1 MKKVGIKSIGH
12 YAPAHILSNDD
23 LSKMVDTNDEWI
35 MSRTGIR
42 ERRIARDETTADMG
56 TKAVQNCIPESE
68 RAGVDL
74 LITSCGSPNN
84 IYPTQSAQIANKASL
99 PNAVVLDINIA
110 CTGLI
115 AGMILAQ
122 SMIEAGRSKN
132 AVIAATEKMTAYM
145 DYTDRNNC
153 VLFGDGASAIQLSA
167 DDYEHEI
174 IATEMGSDS
183 SGANMLTMGDRDTN
197 GFFWQD
203 GKNIYRFVQTK
214 LPQLI
219 ASLKVK
225 ANLGDEPYYLV
236 PHQANA
242 RMFEAIADKV
252 GIPFERI
259 LLTIEKYGNT
269 SSSSVG
275 IALNEFADAGKFKK
289 GDAVM
294 LVAFGAG
301 LAWAGAVIRW

>member
-1 MKKVGIKSIGH
+1 MKKVGIKSLGH
-12 YAPAHILSNDD
+12 YAPPHVLNNED
-23 LSKMVDTNDEWI
+23 LSKLVETNDEWI
-35 MSRTGIR
+35 MSRTGIK
-42 ERRIARDETTADMG
+42 ERRIAKGESTADMG
-56 TKAVQNCIPESE
+56 TQAVLNCVAEAD

-74 LITSCGSPNN
+74 LITSCGSPHN
-84 IYPTQSAQIANKASL
+84 IYPTQSAQIANKAPL

-115 AGMILAQ
+115 AGMILGQ
-122 SMIEAGRSKN
+122 SMIQSGQSKN
-132 AVIAATEKMTAYM
+132 VVVAATEKMSEYM

-153 VLFGDGASAIQLSA
+153 ILFGDGASAVQLSA

-183 SGANMLTMGDRDTN
+183 TGAGMLTMGDRS
-197 GFFWQD
+197 GSGYFWQD

-214 LPQLI
+214 LPLLI

-225 ANLGDEPYYLV
+225 ANLGDEPFYLV

-242 RMFEAIADKV
+242 RMFDAIAAKS
-252 GIPFERI
+252 GIPIERV

-275 IALNEFADAGKFKK
+275 IALNEFDQAGKFKK

-294 LVAFGAG
+294 IVAFGAG

>member
-12 YAPAHILSNDD
+12 YAPAHILSNED
-23 LSKMVDTNDEWI
+23 LSKLVDTNDEWI
-35 MSRTGIR
+35 FSRTGIK
-42 ERRIARDETTADMG
+42 ERRVAKDESNADMG
-56 TKAVQNCIPESE
+56 TQAVQNCVAEAD

-74 LITSCGSPNN
+74 LITSCGSPHN
-84 IYPTQSAQIANKASL
+84 IYPTQSAQIANRAAL
-99 PNAVVLDINIA
+99 PNATVLDINIA

-122 SMIEAGRSKN
+122 SMIEAGRSKS
-132 AVIAATEKMTAYM
+132 AVVAATEKMTEFM

-153 VLFGDGASAIQLSA
+153 VLFGDGASAVQLSA

-174 IATEMGSDS
+174 IATEMGADS
-183 SGANMLTMGDRDTN
+183 SGANMLTMGDRSN
-197 GFFWQD
+197 GGFFWQD

-214 LPQLI
+214 LPLLI
-219 ASLKVK
+219 ASLKAK
-225 ANLGDEPYYLV
+225 ANLGDEPFYIV

-242 RMFEAIADKV
+242 RMFESIADKIGV
-252 GIPFERI
+252 PFERF

-275 IALNEFADAGKFKK
+275 IALNEFDKAGKFKK

-301 LAWAGAVIRW
+301 LAWAGCVVRW